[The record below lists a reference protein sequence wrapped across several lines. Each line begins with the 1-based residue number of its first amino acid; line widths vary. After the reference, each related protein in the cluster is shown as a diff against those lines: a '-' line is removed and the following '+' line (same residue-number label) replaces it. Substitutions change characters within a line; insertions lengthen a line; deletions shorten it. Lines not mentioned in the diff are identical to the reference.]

1 MWVPRALGGAEVE
14 HQTLLDV
21 VEEIS
26 RQDGSVGWTV
36 MIAANDGVLWGYL
49 QHDVAS
55 ELMAGDASCVIAGTI
70 LGGAGTAER
79 VPGGYRL
86 SGLWPF
92 ASGCRHADWMVASAA
107 IKADDQGDG
116 AGDAAPQV
124 CAFILGVDEVEIL
137 DTWHTAGLRG
147 TGSEH
152 FRADKVFVPEE
163 RHWPSLSAHGYQ
175 PGPIYNTP
183 LPVLW
188 GPNIA
193 AVALGIGRDA
203 VDTFTELAGSKRSSR
218 NPTVLANRETMQ
230 ERVGEAEALL
240 QSGRAFLYEMVR
252 SNWAT
257 LSTGGELP
265 ERQAAL
271 GRLAAATAVRNAVQA
286 VDIVFA
292 AAGSAS
298 VYETNRLER
307 CFRDVHMVPQHAV
320 VGQNVFAN
328 AGRSFLGLGLGR

>member
-14 HQTLLDV
+14 HETLLDV

-49 QHDVAS
+49 RQDVAS
-55 ELMAGDASCVIAGTI
+55 ELMAGDPSSVIAGTI
-70 LGGAGTAER
+70 LGGAGTAVR
-79 VPGGYRL
+79 APGGFRV
-86 SGLWPF
+86 SGRWPF

-107 IKADDQGDG
+107 VQTQHDD
-116 AGDAAPQV
+116 AGGGAPQV
-124 CAFILGVDEVEIL
+124 CAFILGVDEIEIL

-147 TGSEH
+147 TGSH
-152 FRADKVFVPEE
+152 DFRADNVFVPED
-163 RHWPSLSAHGYQ
+163 RHWPSLSAHGFQ
-175 PGPIYNTP
+175 PGPIYNTA

-193 AVALGIGRDA
+193 AVALGIARDA
-203 VDTFTELAGSKRSSR
+203 LDTFIDLAAHKRSTR
-218 NPTVLANRETMQ
+218 NPTVLANRESMQ
-230 ERVGEAEALL
+230 ERVGEAEALV
-240 QSGRAFLYEMVR
+240 QSGRAFLYETVR
-252 SNWAT
+252 RNWAT
-257 LSTGGELP
+257 LSGGGELP
-265 ERQAAL
+265 EARAAR

-298 VYETNRLER
+298 VYESSRLER

-328 AGRSFLGLGLGR
+328 VGRSLLGLGLGR